1 MLLQHM
7 SVAALS
13 SMLELPE
20 QQAAGPTCT
29 GPIYIDVPLCDLL
42 PSLVVLCPVDDMFC
56 AQH

>member
-1 MLLQHM
+1 M

-20 QQAAGPTCT
+20 QQAAGPTCP
-29 GPIYIDVPLCDLL
+29 GPINIDVPLCDLL